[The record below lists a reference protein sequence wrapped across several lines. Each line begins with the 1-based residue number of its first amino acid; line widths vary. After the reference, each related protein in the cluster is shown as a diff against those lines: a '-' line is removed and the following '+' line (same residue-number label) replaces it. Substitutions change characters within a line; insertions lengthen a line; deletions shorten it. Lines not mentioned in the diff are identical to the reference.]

1 MRDDQLVP
9 GGPGELDVHAYVEV
23 SDLERALRFYV
34 VGLGLREFRRLTPR
48 WVELARARI
57 PIHLLLRPEPV
68 FTAGPAAL
76 RRDFGRHWTPVHL
89 DFVVD
94 DLQVAVERAVA
105 AGGALDRDI
114 VDHRYWRMAN
124 LADPFGNG
132 VDLIEFVDGG
142 YDAFMRHTG

>member
-1 MRDDQLVP
+1 MP
-9 GGPGELDVHAYVEV
+9 GDRGEIDVHAYVEV
-23 SDLERALRFYV
+23 GDLERALRFYV
-34 VGLGLREFRRLTPR
+34 GGLGLRELRRLTPR
-48 WVELARARI
+48 WVELAGARI
-57 PIHLLLRPEPV
+57 PVHLLLRPEPG
-68 FTAGPAAL
+68 FTAGSTAL

-94 DLQVAVERAVA
+94 DLQAAVERAVT

-114 VDHRYWRMAN
+114 VDHHHWRMAN

-142 YDAFMRHTG
+142 YEAFVRHTG

>member
-9 GGPGELDVHAYVEV
+9 GGPGEIDVHAYVEV
-23 SDLERALRFYV
+23 CDLERALRFYV
-34 VGLGLREFRRLTPR
+34 AGLGLREFRRLTPR
-48 WVELARARI
+48 WVELAGARI
-57 PIHLLLRPEPV
+57 AIYLLLRPESD
-68 FTAGPAAL
+68 FTAGSATL

-94 DLQVAVERAVA
+94 DLQVAVERALT

-132 VDLIEFVDGG
+132 VDLIEFADGG
-142 YDAFMRHTG
+142 YDAFVRHTT